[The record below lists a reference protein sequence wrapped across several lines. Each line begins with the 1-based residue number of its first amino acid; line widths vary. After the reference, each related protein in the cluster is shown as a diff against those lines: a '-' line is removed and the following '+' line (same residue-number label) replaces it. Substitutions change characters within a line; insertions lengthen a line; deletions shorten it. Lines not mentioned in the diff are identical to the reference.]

1 MTVYDDFSMSDL
13 IGKIALVTG
22 GDRGIGA
29 ACSLALAKAGC
40 DVAVNFRTRLAEAES
55 IVAQVRGLGRRGIAV
70 QADVSRSAEITQ
82 MVQRI
87 ERELG
92 AVGVLVNNAGIAR
105 RQKIEDITE
114 ADWDEIIDV
123 NLKSAF
129 LVTQAVLPKMREQ
142 HWGRIINMSSVAAQV
157 GGIVGPHYA
166 SSKAGLHGLTHSYA
180 GQLATEGITANA
192 ISPALVDTE
201 MVRENALA
209 RPNVIPVGRFGKIEE
224 IASVVA
230 MLAEN
235 GYITGQTINVNGGWY
250 MS

>member
-1 MTVYDDFSMSDL
+1 MSDL
-13 IGKIALVTG
+13 TGKIALVTG

-29 ACSLALAKAGC
+29 GCSLALAKAGC
-40 DVAVNFRTRLAEAES
+40 DVAVNFRSRQAEAEA
-55 IVAQVRGLGRRGIAV
+55 IVGQIRSMGRRGIAV
-70 QADVSRSAEITQ
+70 QADVSQSAQVTA
-82 MVQRI
+82 MVERI

-92 AVGVLVNNAGIAR
+92 PVNILVNNAGIAR

-129 LVTQAVLPKMREQ
+129 LVTQAVLPKMRERR
-142 HWGRIINMSSVAAQV
+142 WGRIINLSSVAAQL

-166 SSKAGLHGLTHSYA
+166 SSKAGLHGLTHAYA
-180 GQLATEGITANA
+180 GLLAQEGITANA
-192 ISPALVDTE
+192 ISPALIDTE

-209 RPNVIPVGRFGKIEE
+209 RPNVIPVGRFGEVEE
-224 IASVVA
+224 IASVVV

-235 GYITGQTINVNGGWY
+235 AYVTGQTINVNGGWY

>member
-1 MTVYDDFSMSDL
+1 MSDL
-13 IGKIALVTG
+13 TGKIALVTG

-29 ACSLALAKAGC
+29 GCSLALAKAGC
-40 DVAVNFRTRLAEAES
+40 DVAVNFRSRLAEAEAV
-55 IVAQVRGLGRRGIAV
+55 VAQIRSMGRQGIAV
-70 QADVSRSAEITQ
+70 QADVSQSAQVTP
-82 MVQRI
+82 MVQKI

-92 AVGVLVNNAGIAR
+92 SVSILVNNAGIAR

-129 LVTQAVLPKMREQ
+129 LVSQAVLPKMREQ
-142 HWGRIINMSSVAAQV
+142 RWGRIINMSSVAAQL

-166 SSKAGLHGLTHSYA
+166 SSKAGLHGLTHAYA
-180 GQLATEGITANA
+180 GLLAQEGITANT
-192 ISPALVDTE
+192 ISPALIDTE

-209 RPNVIPVGRFGKIEE
+209 RPNVIPVGRFGEVGE
-224 IASVVA
+224 IASVVV